1 MEVAGARSEPCAFR
15 KPAWTSLKTLQPQAA
30 SQGRGE
36 GRGHQQ
42 AESLRHRLSLL
53 QLALLGRQALP
64 VPAPQL
70 MLMFWQISLS
80 AWQAASVSP
89 TNSKPKREN
98 NISNGFQLS
107 KC

>member
-15 KPAWTSLKTLQPQAA
+15 KPAWTSLKPLQPQAV

-36 GRGHQQ
+36 GRGQQQ
-42 AESLRHRLSLL
+42 AESLGHGLSLL

-80 AWQAASVSP
+80 AWRAASVSP
-89 TNSKPKREN
+89 DEFKAEK
-98 NISNGFQLS
+98 GKQYF
-107 KC
+107 